1 MDSKNNFL
9 LNQNSR
15 LLIKSIKFITWLS
28 SFQPLVKRLKLIDW
42 IGSFRYAPNS
52 YVTLALVVGL
62 LFQFLNPLS
71 VLAYKEGDFPGI
83 GNETDWDNANQYYN
97 QGNHSN
103 GEEACKLYLKAIS
116 IYPYDAAFWNNLGAH
131 TKDNKKA
138 IEYYQKAIE
147 LNPILVDSYI
157 GLGTTYKELD
167 RHEDAINC
175 YKKALKLEPNNGHL
189 YDGIGNEYVA
199 LKKYKEAM
207 PYFQRLTEL
216 NPEME
221 DGFNNL
227 GCCYDGLNNFSKAI
241 DFYKQALLINPTDW
255 IATENIGLDL
265 FRMGKIKEALTFKD
279 KAYNLAKSKKDKDLV
294 VKDFENAKAGI
305 YP

>member
-1 MDSKNNFL
+1 MDSKNSFL

-15 LLIKSIKFITWLS
+15 LLVKSIKFITRLS

-42 IGSFRYAPNS
+42 IGSFHYAPNS

-83 GNETDWDNANQYYN
+83 GNETDWDNANQYYKR
-97 QGNHSN
+97 GNHTN

-116 IYPYDAAFWNNLGAH
+116 IYPYDAAFWNNLGTH

-138 IEYYQKAIE
+138 IEYYQKAIK
-147 LNPILVDSYI
+147 LNPNVIAPCSINLGNSYSKS
-157 GLGTTYKELD
+157 GQ
-167 RHEDAINC
+167 HENSINC
-175 YKKALKLEPNNGHL
+175 YQKALKLEPTNGHL
-189 YDGIGNEYVA
+189 YDSIGNEYLA

-216 NPEME
+216 NPEVE
-221 DGFNNL
+221 DGFYNL
-227 GCCYDGLNNFSKAI
+227 GQCLFFTHNYPKAI
-241 DFYKQALLINPTDW
+241 ELCKKSLVITPNDW
-255 IATENIGLDL
+255 MPNEIIGLSL
-265 FRMGKIKEALTFKD
+265 YKMGKIKEALTFKD
-279 KAYNLAKSKKDKDLV
+279 KAYSLAKSKEDKDMII
-294 VKDFENAKAGI
+294 KDFADVKSGKL
-305 YP
+305 